1 MRTRL
6 VTFCL
11 GFFLLTAL
19 RSPAVD
25 PIFVR
30 FNTTLGNIDVEL
42 LPNLTPLTV
51 ANFMTYVNSGA
62 YNNSVMHRSVPGFVI
77 QGGGFYNPV
86 ITAQNFLDYSVIP
99 TNPAV
104 ASETGLSNVAGTIAM
119 ALPPQGPGYA
129 TDNWFFNLADNHMAL
144 DGTADGG
151 PFTAF
156 GQVANASSLAVMNAI
171 AALKTYNVIPG
182 IDPNQPDPDGN
193 NGAWGQVPL
202 INYVSG
208 PIALQYLVVVN
219 SIAALTQT
227 RTAWETTYFSMAQM
241 NNSAISGPTA
251 TPQNDGVPNLLKY
264 FYDINPSQPM
274 SATDR
279 AALPVLGTTTI
290 NSLPY
295 LTLTYRQFAL
305 KTGITTH
312 VQTSTDLQT
321 WTTVSNP
328 TIVQTGANATTGDP
342 TMQVQIPASGTKQF
356 IRLNITQP

>member
-6 VTFCL
+6 VIFCL
-11 GFFLLTAL
+11 SFFFLTAL

-30 FNTTLGNIDVEL
+30 FNTNLGNIDVEL
-42 LPNLTPLTV
+42 FPNLSPANV

-62 YNNSVMHRSVPGFVI
+62 YTNSFVHRSVSGFVW
-77 QGGGFYNPV
+77 QGGGYDVVTTSSGSSVGV
-86 ITAQNFLDYSVIP
+86 ITPNAPV
-99 TNPAV
+99 V
-104 ASETGLSNVAGTIAM
+104 GEHMLSNTRGTL
-119 ALPPQGPGYA
+119 ALALSNGPDSG
-129 TDNWFFNLADNHMAL
+129 TNEWFFNEVDNSAAL

-156 GQVANASSLAVMNAI
+156 GQVANTASLAIMDAI
-171 AALKTYNVIPG
+171 SNLTIYNLTPVL
-182 IDPNQPDPDGN
+182 DPNDPNSPFGEM
-193 NGAWGQVPL
+193 PL
-202 INYVSG
+202 YNYNSTAGLLVSN
-208 PIALQYLVVVN
+208 LVTVN
-219 SIAALTQT
+219 TITVLTQT
-227 RTAWETTYFSMAQM
+227 TTAWEGTYFSTSQM

-264 FYDINPSQPM
+264 FYDINPSRPM
-274 SATDR
+274 IATDR

-312 VQTSTDLQT
+312 VQTSSDLQT
-321 WTTVSNP
+321 WTTVTNP

-342 TMQVQIPASGTKQF
+342 TMQVQIPASGANQF